1 MRVCLTVLAVLAAAA
16 IIAVA
21 ALYVSSAYYAPDH
34 AAASRAHAR
43 VITLDDADLQRAANL
58 YRAVP

>member
-1 MRVCLTVLAVLAAAA
+1 MLAVVTAAA
-16 IIAVA
+16 IMAVA
-21 ALYVSSAYYAPDH
+21 GLHVSSGYYAPDH
-34 AAASRAHAR
+34 AAAADAR